1 MQSEYLIKEIQ
12 QGLLKWY
19 DFKPNSTFLYLGE
32 KDDPCAALLNELTGQ
47 TACMSAAQASA
58 QTTTQ
63 TAAQTNAQ
71 TATQTAAQ
79 ANAQTVAQT
88 NAQTA
93 AQTNAQTAVLAT
105 TQPADTSSRLTC
117 ASPLQT
123 LTPQWQQAH
132 TAGFDYIIAIETLET
147 LESPAGYLSY
157 LKSLLK
163 PDGTLLLGMNNR
175 FGLRYFCGD
184 RDPYTERNFDGI
196 EGYRRAYAKKE
207 DTFQGRCYSQAELCS
222 MLQSSGFETFQFYS
236 VLSDLKN
243 PSFIYAEDYL
253 PNEDLSNRIFP
264 TYHYPDTV
272 FLDEESLYNSL
283 AENGMFHEMAN
294 AYLIEC
300 PLSGRISDVSHVTSS
315 MERGPE
321 RALLTIIHRS
331 GIVEKRA
338 AHTEGILR
346 LENLIEHGRD
356 LSAHGISVVEAKL
369 GHPLS
374 AYNIPD
380 TATNHGQELPRHN
393 MPAAVPHPP
402 QDPPAHATP
411 ATPPEPESRPVSY
424 LMPYLTAEV
433 GQLYLKRLLHED
445 QDMFLRKLDEFRDL
459 ILQSSEIIEPDLGDG
474 NGAVLRKGYIDM
486 VPLNS
491 FYLNDTFVFYDQEF
505 CEENYPANALIW
517 RMIATFYA
525 GDLGVQKL
533 MPMETLLNRY
543 DLKRKLSKWQKLE
556 WDFLA
561 DLRQEK
567 TLRKYH
573 EACRR
578 NYDAVNSNRQR
589 LNYSAEKYQKLF
601 IDIFR
606 NADTRK
612 LILFGSG
619 NFTKRF
625 LSLYGQDYPVYAI
638 VDNSREKWG
647 QEIEGIS
654 IQSPEILRSLQSG
667 EYKVLICIK
676 NYLSVMKQLDG
687 MGVTEYSIY
696 DPGKDYPRKR
706 KPLVPQNADAG
717 SGPADHSAVKKKY
730 HTGYIAGVFDL
741 FHVGHL
747 NMFKRA
753 KEQCDYLIVG
763 VVTDE
768 GVRKFKEV
776 EPFVPYE
783 ERAEMV
789 RSCRYV
795 DEVVEIPLNF
805 GGTRDAWRLHHFDCQ
820 FSGSDYVDNP
830 DWLAEK
836 EFLEKHGAEMEFFP
850 YTQSTSS
857 SKIKELIDKKLL

>member
-19 DFKPNSTFLYLGE
+19 NFKPNSTFLYLGE
-32 KDDPCAALLNELTGQ
+32 KDEPCAALLSELAGQ

-58 QTTTQ
+58 QTATQ

-71 TATQTAAQ
+71 TAA
-79 ANAQTVAQT
+79 
-88 NAQTA
+88 
-93 AQTNAQTAVLAT
+93 
-105 TQPADTSSRLTC
+105 QPADTSSRLTC

-132 TAGFDYIIAIETLET
+132 TASFDYIIAIETLET
-147 LESPAGYLSY
+147 LESPAGYLSH

-207 DTFQGRCYSQAELCS
+207 DTFQGRCYSQAELRS

-243 PSFIYAEDYL
+243 PSFLYAEDYL

-338 AHTEGILR
+338 AHTEGVLR
-346 LENLIEHGRD
+346 LENLIKHGRD

-393 MPAAVPHPP
+393 MPAAVPHPA

-424 LMPYLTAEV
+424 LMPYITAEV

-459 ILQSSEIIEPDLGDG
+459 ILQSSEIIEPDHGDG
-474 NGAVLRKGYIDM
+474 NGAILRKGYIDM

-505 CEENYPANALIW
+505 CEEHYPANALIW

-589 LNYSAEKYQKLF
+589 LNYSAENYQKLF
-601 IDIFR
+601 VDIFR

-625 LSLYGQDYPVYAI
+625 LGLYGQDYPVYAI

-647 QEIEGIS
+647 QKIEGIS

-706 KPLVPQNADAG
+706 KPLVPQNADAVSG
-717 SGPADHSAVKKKY
+717 SADHSAVKKKY

-857 SKIKELIDKKLL
+857 SKIKDLIDKKLL